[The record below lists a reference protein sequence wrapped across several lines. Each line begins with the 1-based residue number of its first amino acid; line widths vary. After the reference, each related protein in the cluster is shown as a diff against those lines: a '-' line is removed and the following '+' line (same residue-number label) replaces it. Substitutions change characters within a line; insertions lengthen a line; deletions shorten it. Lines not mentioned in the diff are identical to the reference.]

1 MLKVFGC
8 ACFVLHQPHSSHL
21 NWHEQ
26 CFISS
31 LVSFSTIVSLW
42 FFHNDRAHVTHLFI
56 SIFVKF
62 LLWRVGFVFDLRI
75 HKRLTLLY
83 NNLYFVPLCLLTRSS
98 SLKHVIINTEET
110 CKLPLKY
117 SYIVSIFFLSFLT
130 WTKVECEYCGIINWC
145 ELYFPSAQGTRA
157 VPHKPLIYT
166 LQMKNVVT
174 RRQATCHFLQLKILT
189 NGKNIEQSESLSQG
203 KVFNKVMSIF

>member
-110 CKLPLKY
+110 CKLPLKC
-117 SYIVSIFFLSFLT
+117 SHIVSIFFLSFLT
-130 WTKVECEYCGIINWC
+130 WTKVYQLVWVLFPFCTRDKSYAPQAFYLYIADEKCGDKAASY
-145 ELYFPSAQGTRA
+145 EPFPPA
-157 VPHKPLIYT
+157 
-166 LQMKNVVT
+166 
-174 RRQATCHFLQLKILT
+174 
-189 NGKNIEQSESLSQG
+189 ESP
-203 KVFNKVMSIF
+203 NKR